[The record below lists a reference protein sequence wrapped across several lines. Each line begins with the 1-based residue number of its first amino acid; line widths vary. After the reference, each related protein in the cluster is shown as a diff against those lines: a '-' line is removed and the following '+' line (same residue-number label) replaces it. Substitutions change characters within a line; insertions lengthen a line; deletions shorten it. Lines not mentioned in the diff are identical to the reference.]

1 MSMLK
6 KFWKDKEK
14 LYYIFAGIVFLIAVV
29 LLAYF
34 LYARK
39 NTVQDAVGGV
49 IENSTST
56 VQLAGCPYKSVLTG
70 ECVANESDVSAPLV
84 GVMIEDF
91 VDARP
96 QAGIAEASV
105 VYEAPAEGNITRF
118 LAIFEKESDVK
129 KVGPVRSARP
139 YYLDFISEYGGAM
152 YMHVGG
158 SPDALEK
165 ISAYKILD
173 VNEFYRGSYFWRD
186 SARSAPHN
194 VYTSSDLWKSAY
206 TQYFSATLKNEF
218 VSWNFSEATTT
229 CAQNCIDHLEIPFL
243 LPSYNV
249 VWKYNADIRKY
260 DRFHGRVAHLDSE
273 GSPVR
278 ANTVVVQYV
287 TDKILD
293 DVGRRA
299 LGTIGS
305 GKAEVYVLGNKIEGT
320 WAKDS
325 RMARTKFLD
334 ANGQKIAFAPGKI
347 WIEVVPENIFVK
359 N

>member
-1 MSMLK
+1 MAEKMK
-6 KFWKDKEK
+6 VDKEK
-14 LYYIFAGIVFLIAVV
+14 LYYIFAGIVFLIAVI
-29 LLAYF
+29 LLIYF
-34 LYARK
+34 LRAGK
-39 NTVQDAVGGV
+39 NIVPDDVAV
-49 IENSTST
+49 IESPTST
-56 VQLAGCPYKSVLTG
+56 AQTVGCLYKSLLNG
-70 ECVANESDVSAPLV
+70 ECVASESDISAPLV

-96 QAGIAEASV
+96 QAGIAQASV

-118 LAIFEKESDVK
+118 LAIFPKNSDVK

-165 ISAYKILD
+165 ISAYKVSD
-173 VNEFYRGSYFWRD
+173 VNEFFRGSYFWRD

-194 VYTSSDLWKSAY
+194 VYTSSDLWKSVY
-206 TQYFSATLKNEF
+206 LQYFSATLKNEF
-218 VSWNFSEATTT
+218 VSWNFSNATSS
-229 CAQNCIDHLEIPFL
+229 CAQNCVGQIEIPFL
-243 LPSYNV
+243 LPSYDV
-249 VWKYNADIRKY
+249 VWKYNPDTLKY
-260 DRFHGRVAHLDSE
+260 DRFHGRVAHVDSD
-273 GSPVR
+273 GNPVR
-278 ANTVVVQYV
+278 ANTVVVQHV

-320 WAKDS
+320 WKKDS
-325 RMARTKFLD
+325 RTARTKFLD
-334 ANGQKIAFAPGKI
+334 ASGHEIGFVPGKI
-347 WIEVVPENIFVK
+347 WVEIVPQGIFVK